1 MTQALS
7 AAVASAAKLPDEEQN
22 VLAAIL
28 LEEME
33 SEERWSALFAGSQ
46 NLLQQMA
53 SEAIQDF
60 QAGRVQPIDE
70 LQLTQLRLISS
81 ESSISR
87 RLSKGDER
95 SGAPTNSGK
104 KTRPILPS
112 DSRRSIQ
119 RCRSIRP
126 VSISTG
132 VPSGC

>member
-33 SEERWSALFAGSQ
+33 SEERWSTLFAGSQ

-60 QAGRVQPIDE
+60 QAG
-70 LQLTQLRLISS
+70 
-81 ESSISR
+81 
-87 RLSKGDER
+87 
-95 SGAPTNSGK
+95 
-104 KTRPILPS
+104 
-112 DSRRSIQ
+112 
-119 RCRSIRP
+119 
-126 VSISTG
+126 
-132 VPSGC
+132 